1 MTNKMNSIDYLR
13 YIFNHLDGE
22 LAFNIEENTPG
33 GLKSLCQLYSLQFQL
48 EKERYKSSRLTA
60 EYLP

>member
-1 MTNKMNSIDYLR
+1 MNSIDHLR

-33 GLKSLCQLYSLQFQL
+33 GLKSLCQLYSLQLQL
-48 EKERYKSSRLTA
+48 EKERYKTSRRSVFEFLA
-60 EYLP
+60 

>member
-33 GLKSLCQLYSLQFQL
+33 GLKMLCMLYALQLQL
-48 EKERYKSSRLTA
+48 EKERYKTSRLKA
-60 EYLP
+60 EYLA

>member
-22 LAFNIEENTPG
+22 LAFNIEENAPG
-33 GLKSLCQLYSLQFQL
+33 GLKSLCQLYSLQLQL
-48 EKERYKSSRLTA
+48 EKERYKTSRLTA
-60 EYLP
+60 GYLA